1 MQRKGKTFAMKF
13 VESHIQ
19 INCVRWFRMQYKALR
34 PLLFSV
40 PNGGKRDAK
49 TAVIMTKEGIVAGVS
64 DLLFL
69 YPSRGYHGL
78 CIEMKTKEGQQ
89 SEHQKAWQEAVEAQ
103 GYKYVICRNFPQF
116 YNLIRFWLMEIDKVE
131 YDALKTKN

>member
-1 MQRKGKTFAMKF
+1 M
-13 VESHIQ
+13 E
-19 INCVRWFRMQYKALR
+19 WFRLQYKDLR

-40 PNGGKRDAK
+40 PNGGKRDRI

-78 CIEMKTKEGQQ
+78 CIEMKTKEGVQ

-131 YDALKTKN
+131 YDVLKEKN